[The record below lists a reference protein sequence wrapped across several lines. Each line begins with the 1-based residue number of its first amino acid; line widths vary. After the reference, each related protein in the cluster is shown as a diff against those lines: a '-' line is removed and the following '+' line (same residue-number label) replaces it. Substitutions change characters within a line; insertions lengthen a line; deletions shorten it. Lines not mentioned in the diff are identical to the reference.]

1 LIVAASSALLLLPAI
16 FSLMIKSGVGLV
28 GGSASMIRAARLI
41 AKGED
46 EEVVL
51 AAPTHRT
58 DHDVW

>member
-1 LIVAASSALLLLPAI
+1 
-16 FSLMIKSGVGLV
+16 V
-28 GGSASMIRAARLI
+28 GGSASMIRATRLI